1 MLYNWGVTN
10 FSGAKN
16 RRLAEWDKL
25 CFRLDNHFLQEPIM
39 EETKLPEIKVEK
51 SVKQLLNLC
60 QKGNSPSIFYWE
72 RLADRFRPCV
82 MCKVLTYRLKG
93 AGMRWDRYGADAIM
107 ALISFQQL
115 NTWTSYRELRSRA
128 VQPCQ
133 KIRPHPPIKLLTI
146 KVLI

>member
-1 MLYNWGVTN
+1 MPAGVTD

-72 RLADRFRPCV
+72 RLADRFRP
-82 MCKVLTYRLKG
+82 
-93 AGMRWDRYGADAIM
+93 YGSDAQGFDVSTQRCRDAM
-107 ALISFQQL
+107 GQVWSGEQL
-115 NTWTSYRELRSRA
+115 W
-128 VQPCQ
+128 P
-133 KIRPHPPIKLLTI
+133 
-146 KVLI
+146 